1 MITSP
6 RSGCPINRALEVV
19 GDRWSLV
26 ILRDVMAYDRRSFR
40 ELLTANAEG
49 ISAPVLSRRLADLTS
64 AGFLSKTEAP
74 RGKQGRYSLTELGIR
89 TIPVMVELANLGVAI
104 DPSTIEQ
111 KPSFMHSGNSA
122 ALDSRAEDLRKRH
135 IGAQVA
141 PWDTALS
148 REPLG

>member
-6 RSGCPINRALEVV
+6 RSGCPVNRALEVV
-19 GDRWSLV
+19 GDQWSLV

-40 ELLTANAEG
+40 ELLTANDEG

-89 TIPVMVELANLGVAI
+89 TIPLMAELANLGVAI
-104 DPSTIEQ
+104 DPSTAAQ
-111 KPSFMHSGNSA
+111 KPEFMRSGNNDE
-122 ALDSRAEDLRKRH
+122 LDSRTDDLRKQH
-135 IGAQVA
+135 INADA
-141 PWDTALS
+141 
-148 REPLG
+148 

>member
-6 RSGCPINRALEVV
+6 RSGCPINRALEVI

-40 ELLTANAEG
+40 ELLTANGEG

-89 TIPVMVELANLGVAI
+89 TIPLMVELANLGVAI
-104 DPSTIEQ
+104 DPSTAEQ
-111 KPSFMHSGNSA
+111 KPGFMQSA
-122 ALDSRAEDLRKRH
+122 NNDELDSKTEDLRKLH
-135 IGAQVA
+135 ISADGAA
-141 PWDTALS
+141 GLP
-148 REPLG
+148 